1 VGNGTVYS
9 EAFRTKMVQRML
21 SPNARSMRVI
31 AREAGVPEGTLYRWR
46 NEATLATMSGRST
59 DDPPRSPAQSPQDW
73 TAEEKLA
80 VVLEAASVPDA
91 ELGAYLRTK
100 GVHEAQLREWRQQ
113 ALSGLQG
120 KRERPASDDARRVRQ
135 LERELNRKDKAL
147 AEAAALLVLK
157 KKAQAIWG
165 DEDDDTDPKNDK

>member
-1 VGNGTVYS
+1 MGNGTVYS
-9 EAFRTKMVQRML
+9 EAFRTKMVERML
-21 SPNARSMRVI
+21 SPNARSMRAI
-31 AREAGVPEGTLYRWR
+31 GRDAGVPAATLYRWR
-46 NEATLATMSGRST
+46 NEATLAKMSRRST
-59 DDPPRSPAQSPQDW
+59 EPPQSPRDW

-80 VVLEAASVPDA
+80 VVLEAAGIPEA

-113 ALSGLQG
+113 ALAGLQG
-120 KRERPASDDARRVRQ
+120 KAGDRAASKEDARRVRQ

-157 KKAQAIWG
+157 KKAQEIWG
-165 DEDDDTDPKNDK
+165 DEDDDTDPKKGE